1 MVVVRLEQIGRFID
15 IRDYYRDYLNPG
27 KGVRVTIEALSN
39 MMDKTDSLLNEF
51 NFPIEVFSDHVDGFG
66 ES

>member
-1 MVVVRLEQIGRFID
+1 
-15 IRDYYRDYLNPG
+15 
-27 KGVRVTIEALSN
+27 
-39 MMDKTDSLLNEF
+39 MDKTDSLLNEF